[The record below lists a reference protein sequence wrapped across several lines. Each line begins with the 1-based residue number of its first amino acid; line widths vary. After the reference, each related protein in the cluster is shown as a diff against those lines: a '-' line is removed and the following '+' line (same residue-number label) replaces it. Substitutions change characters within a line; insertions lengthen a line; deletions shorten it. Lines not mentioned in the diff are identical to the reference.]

1 MNEIETRK
9 LRSGVKAIKPVSKRT
24 YKRQKLDESIPIKL
38 VLEESFNS
46 SNEIFGEE
54 EVAVD
59 KVVNEA
65 VAMEE
70 EVEVKEE
77 KKRKRN
83 VYEPIRKYRTET
95 EADLYI
101 SSTNSKC
108 TFKVTHHHDV
118 WCTLYAC
125 LCRDQRHKMKLK
137 RMKCI
142 CGCTLVYIIRSCV
155 HVAKNQYF
163 IWTSGEHLNNEV
175 NPDSKTQQFGV
186 TVFIQKLFKECYAAK
201 SFCTTFLGL
210 CFILELSWT

>member
-1 MNEIETRK
+1 MNETRK
-9 LRSGVKAIKPVSKRT
+9 LRSGVKAIKPVLKRA
-24 YKRQKLDESIPIKL
+24 YKRQKLDESSPIKL

-65 VAMEE
+65 VVME
-70 EVEVKEE
+70 EE

-83 VYEPIRKYRTET
+83 VYEPFRKYRTET

-101 SSTNSKC
+101 RSTNSKC

-125 LCRDQRHKMKLK
+125 LRRDQRHKMKFK

-163 IWTSGEHLNNEV
+163 IWTFGEHLNNEG

-186 TVFIQKLFKECYAAK
+186 PVFIQMLFKE
-201 SFCTTFLGL
+201 
-210 CFILELSWT
+210 EVRN